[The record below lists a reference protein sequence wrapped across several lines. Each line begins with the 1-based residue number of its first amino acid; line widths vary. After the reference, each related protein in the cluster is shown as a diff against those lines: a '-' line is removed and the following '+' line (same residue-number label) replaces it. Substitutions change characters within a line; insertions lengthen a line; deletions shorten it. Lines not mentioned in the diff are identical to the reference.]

1 MLSQP
6 SLFSNGRLSKETNIF
21 QRHTH
26 ARTPGSAL
34 LRAGGFLFFL
44 SDLWSMLCDPTP
56 RETEPELEGD
66 APHQCASHTRRFH
79 HLVTILSYHHLQ
91 RGSDLS
97 NEPTLFFHLCASRFN
112 AVARETR
119 WKYAPFN
126 DQVVSGDA
134 TTSLG
139 SRFYEV
145 VKIRQLPWKWHITTT
160 LGHLRLAEAALVKK
174 GHFSCEET
182 KTR

>member
-1 MLSQP
+1 MAACLKRP
-6 SLFSNGRLSKETNIF
+6 TFSSAT
-21 QRHTH
+21 HTR
-26 ARTPGSAL
+26 APQAL
-34 LRAGGFLFFL
+34 RCCEPAVFFFFYL
-44 SDLWSMLCDPTP
+44 ISGPCYVTP
-56 RETEPELEGD
+56 RLERQSRSWRGTR
-66 APHQCASHTRRFH
+66 PHQCASHTRRFH

-160 LGHLRLAEAALVKK
+160 LGHLRLAEAVLVKK
-174 GHFSCEET
+174 RSFFLWGD
-182 KTR
+182 